1 MNASIRQ
8 SLRFTGAFFVDMAN
22 ENNLNP
28 PIRSAREAREKG
40 QKGGIASGEA
50 RRKKKTI
57 RETLEMML
65 SGQMPDGST
74 RRDAIV
80 VALMEKALSGDVRA
94 FEAIRDSVGEK
105 PTEKMNVST
114 AGSVVFPTSILLVA
128 GEPGKNTDTPEA
140 DTGV

>member
-1 MNASIRQ
+1 MSSSIKQ

-94 FEAIRDSVGEK
+94 FEAIRDSIGEK
-105 PTEKMNVST
+105 PVNTVS
-114 AGSVVFPTSILLVA
+114 GPA
-128 GEPGKNTDTPEA
+128 GEPLVPPSINVIFKER
-140 DTGV
+140 

>member
-1 MNASIRQ
+1 
-8 SLRFTGAFFVDMAN
+8 MAK
-22 ENNLNP
+22 EDLKP
-28 PIRSAREAREKG
+28 VRSKDEAKERGK
-40 QKGGIASGEA
+40 KGGIASGEA

-65 SGQMPDGST
+65 AGQMPDGTT

-94 FEAIRDSVGEK
+94 FETIRDSIGEK

-114 AGSVVFPTSILLVA
+114 EGGVVFPTTIMLVA
-128 GEPGKNTDTPEA
+128 GESGKNRDTSEA
-140 DTGV
+140 DTGI

>member
-1 MNASIRQ
+1 
-8 SLRFTGAFFVDMAN
+8 MAK
-22 ENNLNP
+22 EDLKP
-28 PIRSAREAREKG
+28 VRSEDEAKEKG
-40 QKGGIASGEA
+40 RKGGIASGEA
-50 RRKKKTI
+50 RRRKKTI

-65 SGQMPDGST
+65 AGQMPDGAT

-114 AGSVVFPTSILLVA
+114 AGGVVFPTSILLVA

-140 DTGV
+140 DTGI

>member
-1 MNASIRQ
+1 MKNRKMSK
-8 SLRFTGAFFVDMAN
+8 GH
-22 ENNLNP
+22 ENLIP
-28 PIRSAREAREKG
+28 PRSKDEARERG

-65 SGQMPDGST
+65 AGQMPDGST

-94 FEAIRDSVGEK
+94 FEAIRDSIGEK
-105 PTEKMNVST
+105 PVNTVSGPACEPLVPPSINVI
-114 AGSVVFPTSILLVA
+114 F
-128 GEPGKNTDTPEA
+128 KDC
-140 DTGV
+140 

>member
-1 MNASIRQ
+1 MAKEDLKPVRS
-8 SLRFTGAFFVDMAN
+8 VD
-22 ENNLNP
+22 
-28 PIRSAREAREKG
+28 EAKEKG
-40 QKGGIASGEA
+40 RKGGIASGEA
-50 RRKKKTI
+50 RRRKKTI

>member
-1 MNASIRQ
+1 MCLKKS
-8 SLRFTGAFFVDMAN
+8 
-22 ENNLNP
+22 P
-28 PIRSAREAREKG
+28 PICGGFFYVKNRKMSKGHENLIPPRSKDEARERG

-65 SGQMPDGST
+65 AGQMPDGST

-94 FEAIRDSVGEK
+94 FEAIRDSIGEK
-105 PTEKMNVST
+105 PVNTVS
-114 AGSVVFPTSILLVA
+114 GPA
-128 GEPGKNTDTPEA
+128 GEPLVPPSINVIFKDC
-140 DTGV
+140 

>member
-1 MNASIRQ
+1 MSSSIKQ

-94 FEAIRDSVGEK
+94 FEAIRDSIGEK
-105 PTEKMNVST
+105 PVNTVS
-114 AGSVVFPTSILLVA
+114 GPA
-128 GEPGKNTDTPEA
+128 GEPLVPPSINVIFRER
-140 DTGV
+140 

>member
-1 MNASIRQ
+1 
-8 SLRFTGAFFVDMAN
+8 MAK
-22 ENNLNP
+22 EDLKP
-28 PIRSAREAREKG
+28 VRSKDEAKERGK
-40 QKGGIASGEA
+40 KGGIASGEA

-57 RETLEMML
+57 RKTLEMML
-65 SGQMPDGST
+65 SGKMPDGAT
-74 RRDAIV
+74 RQDAIV

-114 AGSVVFPTSILLVA
+114 ARGVVFPTSILLVA

>member
-1 MNASIRQ
+1 MLISKMDECIHKIKPPN
-8 SLRFTGAFFVDMAN
+8 FGGFFVDMAN

-94 FEAIRDSVGEK
+94 FEAIRDSIGEK
-105 PTEKMNVST
+105 PVNTVS
-114 AGSVVFPTSILLVA
+114 GPA
-128 GEPGKNTDTPEA
+128 GEPLVPPSINVIFKDC
-140 DTGV
+140 